1 MLKVHIYP
9 LYPALTTTGAM
20 QKKIQ
25 TEIKDKINTEME
37 TQTASKSSVF
47 PKVWSLE
54 YVTEASEILAKS
66 KNSWVSS
73 RYVQSDTPGKGSGHL
88 HYYALTP

>member
-47 PKVWSLE
+47 PKV
-54 YVTEASEILAKS
+54 
-66 KNSWVSS
+66 
-73 RYVQSDTPGKGSGHL
+73 
-88 HYYALTP
+88 